1 MTNPDAPQQRDEPK
15 LTLIRSISDA
25 ERMLLMARRQAI
37 LLELRGIEDYLGME
51 RSIET
56 KREKRR
62 HRQLAAS

>member
-1 MTNPDAPQQRDEPK
+1 MTNPDVPQQRDEPK
-15 LTLIRSISDA
+15 LTLIRSISEH
-25 ERMLLMARRQAI
+25 ERAFWLAKRQAL

>member
-1 MTNPDAPQQRDEPK
+1 MTEVEAQSSERRPE
-15 LTLIRSISDA
+15 LTLIRSLPEH
-25 ERMLLMARRQAI
+25 ERAFWLTRRQAL

-62 HRQLAAS
+62 HRQLVAS

>member
-37 LLELRGIEDYLGME
+37 IIELGSIEDYLGME
-51 RSIET
+51 RSIIP